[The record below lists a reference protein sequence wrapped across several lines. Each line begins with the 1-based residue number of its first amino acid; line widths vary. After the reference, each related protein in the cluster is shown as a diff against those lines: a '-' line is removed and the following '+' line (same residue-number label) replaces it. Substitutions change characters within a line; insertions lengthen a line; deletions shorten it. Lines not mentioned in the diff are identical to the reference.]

1 MSSFLEMRSLT
12 FDRAGAIIPVPDAL
26 NGPLPKTD
34 WSRSGTNVNVSPVAL
49 PRTTTAPAVDATAKI
64 KIKKVLPPGTKVRAT
79 LGPGYPLTGA
89 LPRTL
94 PQNSIG
100 THAVDFHIELPSMSA
115 QSTGVFVVAL
125 TWQFGSAAAGWTT
138 FDTTTHR
145 VLVLADEPAIP
156 WGRPGVV
163 NRVVPWA
170 AVLEQACRWATGQL
184 HPEDCVDGI
193 AKGVYGLG
201 GRTITHS
208 VGDDTLIEYDGGSS
222 FDNGNG
228 GFFLSNF
235 LDTASL
241 TKNADGFLNC
251 SDLAGAVAL
260 LSAAMGCRIGI
271 ARIEPTAPNVKVQTH
286 FMQLI
291 GQNKPDQAAFE
302 YHEFAAATSGSGT
315 LGTAAW
321 DACGMLDKTFPPAAT
336 AAPPASD
343 LDVPANW
350 ALKTGTAPVYKTQL
364 LSSTQQ
370 LKIDLIQNDG
380 ILFPEQLP
388 AISMVAVDKFLL
400 QREHDLNALL
410 EPVPLPTNPV
420 SASVVAKVK
429 TILLKHTSG
438 SRDRITWAENRPY
451 HNTVARLRPTAG
463 PQTIRMSFATAGFDA
478 HKIFLRW
485 SARFVSR
492 LVPRTGIGHAAF
504 LTPDRDSIV
513 MRIGDT
519 VIQLTS
525 ERKHVPAVDDV
536 ARVLANELKSIYP

>member
-12 FDRAGAIIPVPDAL
+12 FDRAGAIIPVPDAIDA
-26 NGPLPKTD
+26 PLPKTD
-34 WSRSGTNVNVSPVAL
+34 WRRSGAIVTASPVAL
-49 PRTTTAPAVDATAKI
+49 PRTTSVPAVDATAKI
-64 KIKKVLPPGTKVRAT
+64 KIKKLLPPGTKVRAT
-79 LGPGYPLTGA
+79 SGPGFPLTGA

-100 THAVDFHIELPSMSA
+100 THPIDFHIELTNMSA

-125 TWQFGSAAAGWTT
+125 TWQFGSTSAGWTT

-184 HPEDCVDGI
+184 HPDDCVNAI

-201 GRTITHS
+201 GQTIKHS
-208 VGDDTLIEYDGGSS
+208 VGDDTVIEYDGGSS

-241 TKNADGFLNC
+241 KKDADGFLNC

-260 LSAAMGCRIGI
+260 LSSAMGCRIGI
-271 ARIEPTAPNVKVQTH
+271 ARVEPTAPTVKVQTH
-286 FMQLI
+286 FMQLL
-291 GQNKPDQAAFE
+291 GQNKPDQAVFE
-302 YHEFAAATSGSGT
+302 YHEFAAATSGTGT

-321 DACGMLDKTFPPAAT
+321 DACGMLDKTFPPAT
-336 AAPPASD
+336 AAPAASA

-350 ALKTGTAPVYKTQL
+350 TLKSGTAPVYLTQL
-364 LSSTQQ
+364 LASTQQ
-370 LKIDLIQNDG
+370 LKVDLIQHDG

-388 AISMVAVDKFLL
+388 TISMVAVDKFLL
-400 QREHDLNALL
+400 QREHDLDALL
-410 EPVPLPTNPV
+410 ESASLPTNPV
-420 SASVVAKVK
+420 SPSVAANVK
-429 TILLKHTSG
+429 TILLKHASG
-438 SRDRITWAENRPY
+438 SRERVTWAENRPY
-451 HNTVARLRPTAG
+451 ANVVARLRPTAG
-463 PQTIRMSFATAGFDA
+463 PQTIRMSFTTAGFDA

-485 SARFVSR
+485 SARFDSR
-492 LVPRTGIGHAAF
+492 LVARTGIGHAAF

-513 MRIGDT
+513 MRVGDT
-519 VIQLTS
+519 VIHLTG
-525 ERKHVPAVDDV
+525 EGKHVPAIDDV
-536 ARVLANELKSIYP
+536 ARGLANDLKSIYP